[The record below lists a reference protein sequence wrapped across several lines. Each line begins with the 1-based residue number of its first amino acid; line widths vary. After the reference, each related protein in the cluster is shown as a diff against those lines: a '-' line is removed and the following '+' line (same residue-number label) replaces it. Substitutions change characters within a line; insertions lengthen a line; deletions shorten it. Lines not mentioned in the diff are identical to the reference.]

1 VRLVAQ
7 ISDNQSKMKHNFN
20 LLEFFSLIIFVPLVT
35 SLRMVDFNVPDF
47 ASYGRRVVL
56 KCNHQLDYKDGSLY
70 SVKWYKLDKRGQDM
84 TNFYTYMPNRQNRKQ
99 TKHRL
104 QGINVLMSKSNE
116 HQVVLKK
123 VQIVTSGYYKCE
135 VTTKKDSPYSGGPP
149 YDAVSEVG
157 RMQVVALPDEPPEI
171 SGGGTNYAYGDELD
185 LNCTSKPT
193 YPPTRLSWY
202 INNQHA
208 KDNIVVESLTK
219 TVESLYFSATRLT
232 MKVSP
237 RQFKYGEMR
246 IKCVASLMEEPI
258 KADQSSNGIVLE
270 VIKLPEAMKLQTE
283 NVFDVPVINR
293 ARRKVVDLVLAILVV
308 VILTVY

>member
-157 RMQVVALPDEPPEI
+157 RMQVVALPDQPPEI
-171 SGGGTNYAYGDELD
+171 SGGMWTRSELG
-185 LNCTSKPT
+185 PT
-193 YPPTRLSWY
+193 GSCSTLSRW
-202 INNQHA
+202 
-208 KDNIVVESLTK
+208 
-219 TVESLYFSATRLT
+219 
-232 MKVSP
+232 
-237 RQFKYGEMR
+237 
-246 IKCVASLMEEPI
+246 
-258 KADQSSNGIVLE
+258 
-270 VIKLPEAMKLQTE
+270 
-283 NVFDVPVINR
+283 
-293 ARRKVVDLVLAILVV
+293 
-308 VILTVY
+308 